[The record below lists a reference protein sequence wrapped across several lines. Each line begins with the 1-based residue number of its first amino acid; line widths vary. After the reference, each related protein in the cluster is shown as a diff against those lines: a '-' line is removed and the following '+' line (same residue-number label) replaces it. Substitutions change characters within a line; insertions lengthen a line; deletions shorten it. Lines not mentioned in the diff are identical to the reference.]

1 MDVKAISLMVQTK
14 EPNDTWKEERKQK
27 VWCNQ
32 CMRKDMEGSS
42 YKDNDG
48 DDVKRSYDNNSYV
61 RKEKS
66 RRYKLEGAY
75 MNVEGKAAEYD
86 EGLEIKNDVAGP
98 WQL

>member
-1 MDVKAISLMVQTK
+1 MKG
-14 EPNDTWKEERKQK
+14 R
-27 VWCNQ
+27 
-32 CMRKDMEGSS
+32 S

-48 DDVKRSYDNNSYV
+48 DDVNRSYDNNSYM

-75 MNVEGKAAEYD
+75 MNVEGKAVEYE
-86 EGLEIKNDVAGP
+86 EGSEIKNDVAGP